1 MISKEFAINKAR
13 AIASANDYFWSE
25 EDIRTEL
32 RNAVPPSTSWWKRTF
47 LKQSFRES
55 GAGFPECW
63 MVRVGKI
70 LLTSEWIDRGYLPI
84 LGEGYGY
91 LFDVETGAF
100 VGVDVGDTAILKEYC
115 NIKEP
120 DTPA

>member
-13 AIASANDYFWSE
+13 AIAKVNNCVWRD
-25 EDIRTEL
+25 EDIHTEL

-55 GAGFPECW
+55 GAGFPTCW
-63 MVRVGKI
+63 MVRVGNSIAWLDKG
-70 LLTSEWIDRGYLPI
+70 DLPI